1 MKHRYSFLFL
11 PLHLLIDL
19 FCLNGSF
26 WLSYQ
31 VKFEAQGSYSESN
44 YWVLQLICNVVWLLL
59 VLVLKP
65 HKYSRLRF
73 HVFDLLQQYAVFT
86 FMHAAA
92 VAFCWILLKDWGL
105 SRLQLFYFYL
115 MFFVLGSI
123 WRTLG
128 VIMLKIYRAS
138 GHNTRRYAIVGY
150 GKLSIA
156 IKRFY
161 ENHPEMG
168 YQFYGFFDDLTP
180 DNRFHLRGDYER
192 LDALIASG
200 TIDCVYCCAP
210 YMQREVLN
218 RLVSKSPIKDYQ
230 VKLVIDFESFV
241 GRKSSIEYLDM
252 LPIMTISNR
261 MWEDVKV
268 KWLKRV
274 FDVCFALAI
283 ILFGLPVWL
292 LVGLITKLTS
302 RGPVFYS
309 QERIGR
315 GGAVFKIYKFRSM
328 YVNAEKEGP
337 ALSSGGADPRIT
349 PWGNFIR
356 KTRLDEIPQFYNVLK
371 GDMSVVGPRPER
383 QHFIDQIV
391 KIAPEYTQLQQL
403 KPGITSIGQIKYGYA
418 QNVEEMAK
426 RLRYDLIYLKRISL
440 FVDLWLIMQTVVVMV
455 KGKGK

>member
-73 HVFDLLQQYAVFT
+73 HVFDLLQQYAIFT

-128 VIMLKIYRAS
+128 VITLKIYRAS

-252 LPIMTISNR
+252 LPIMTISNQ

-274 FDVCFALAI
+274 FDVCFALSVLVLGSPVFI
-283 ILFGLPVWL
+283 IVA
-292 LVGLITKLTS
+292 LITKLTS
-302 RGPVFYS
+302 KGPIIFS
-309 QERIGR
+309 QERTGR
-315 GGAVFKIYKFRSM
+315 LGNRFMIHKFRSM
-328 YVNAEKEGP
+328 IV
-337 ALSSGGADPRIT
+337 GASQGHAGNDLDDRIT
-349 PWGNFIR
+349 AWGKFMR

-371 GDMSVVGPRPER
+371 GDMSIVGPRPLADYDVKTLTEIASEE
-383 QHFIDQIV
+383 FKQILAV
-391 KIAPEYTQLQQL
+391 
-403 KPGITSIGQIKYGYA
+403 KPGITSIGQVKFGYA
-418 QNVEEMAK
+418 RTADEMK
-426 RLRYDLIYLKRISL
+426 TRLRYDLIYLKKIS
-440 FVDLWLIMQTVVVMV
+440 FFFDMWLIMYTVADMV